1 MQVGNLHL
9 AIVPLM
15 DNQEFDASRS
25 SGTVYWEVAVS
36 ALNNN
41 KITGRGY
48 LELTG
53 YGGHFS
59 LK

>member
-1 MQVGNLHL
+1 MQVGSMHL
-9 AIVPLM
+9 AVVPLM

-25 SGTVYWEVAVS
+25 SGTVYWEGAVS

-41 KITGRGY
+41 KIIGRGC

-53 YGGHFS
+53 YGGHFPM
-59 LK
+59 K